1 MHVQTTGTRAQVW
14 HGTAKKTSGG
24 LTKSD
29 LMQNK
34 AGRIVS
40 RAKHN
45 TAKREMRLVK
55 HGYGTKKGEFGF
67 VKIGSH
73 KRSHKKRKM
82 RGGSYMMPAMQ
93 MGHKGGAG
101 MGSLTPADINSDY
114 MIKDVVAQQFSPLD
128 RALVGGRGR
137 SRGRGKS
144 RSQSQQ
150 RQMQMQMQQQG
161 GYYGNAFSPAD
172 AMGQG
177 IDGQGITNYNAAGS
191 NSVQEAA
198 GQAGGKRRRKR
209 CKSGMRGG
217 TGSRGYAPMDL
228 GADNVQMRA
237 GLGN

>member
-1 MHVQTTGTRAQVW
+1 MHVQTIGTRAQVW

-24 LTKSD
+24 LTKAN

-45 TAKREMRLVK
+45 TAKKEMRLVK

-73 KRSHKKRKM
+73 KRSHKRSHKKRGM
-82 RGGSYMMPAMQ
+82 S
-93 MGHKGGAG
+93 GGAG
-101 MGSLTPADINSDY
+101 MGSLTPADISSDY
-114 MIKDVVAQQFSPLD
+114 MIKDVVPQQFSPLD

-137 SRGRGKS
+137 SRGQGRS
-144 RSQSQQ
+144 RQQ
-150 RQMQMQMQQQG
+150 RG

-177 IDGQGITNYNAAGS
+177 IDGQGITNYSGAGS
-191 NSVQEAA
+191 VGVQEAA
-198 GQAGGKRRRKR
+198 GMAGGKRRKKR
-209 CKSGMRGG
+209 CKSMMGG
-217 TGSRGYAPMDL
+217 TMNRSHTPAAYPFSTDPL
-228 GADNVQMRA
+228 DRA
-237 GLGN
+237 LTA

>member
-1 MHVQTTGTRAQVW
+1 MHVQTIGTRAQVW

-45 TAKREMRLVK
+45 TAKKEMRLVK

-67 VKIGSH
+67 VRLGSHKRSH
-73 KRSHKKRKM
+73 KRSHKKRGM
-82 RGGSYMMPAMQ
+82 S
-93 MGHKGGAG
+93 GGAG

-114 MIKDVVAQQFSPLD
+114 MIKDVVPQQFSPLD

-137 SRGRGKS
+137 GKS
-144 RSQSQQ
+144 QRRSQSQQ
-150 RQMQMQMQQQG
+150 RQMQQQMQQQG

-177 IDGQGITNYNAAGS
+177 IDGQGITNYSAAGS
-191 NSVQEAA
+191 VGVQEAA
-198 GQAGGKRRRKR
+198 GMAGGKRHRRKHS
-209 CKSGMRGG
+209 KSKSMMGG
-217 TGSRGYAPMDL
+217 TTSRSHSPADYPFSNDPM
-228 GADNVQMRA
+228 ARA
-237 GLGN
+237 LTA